1 MGSPA
6 FPERPKDRAR
16 SPVSRSPFCCIMF
29 SSRWQKEG
37 IIKRRQAHQP
47 TFKSSAAAAPR
58 SRPLPLLW

>member
-16 SPVSRSPFCCIMF
+16 SPISRSLFCCMMS

-37 IIKRRQAHQP
+37 IIKSRQGTPAQH
-47 TFKSSAAAAPR
+47 
-58 SRPLPLLW
+58 